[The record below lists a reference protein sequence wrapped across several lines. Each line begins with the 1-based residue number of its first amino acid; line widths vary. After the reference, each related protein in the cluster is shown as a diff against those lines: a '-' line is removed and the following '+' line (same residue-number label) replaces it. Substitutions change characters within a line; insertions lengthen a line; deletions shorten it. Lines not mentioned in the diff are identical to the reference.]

1 MAERPLYQRIAE
13 ELRLKIETGELRPG
27 ELVPPESQLTVDYKA
42 SRNTIREAIRWLK
55 DLGLVDTQPG
65 RGTTVIEK
73 PKPFEITLTPDAE
86 TGFGGGE
93 GAAYIAEVQAQN
105 RVARASS
112 PKVEIQKA
120 EGRVAVEL
128 GLAPD
133 AQVISRHQQRY
144 IDETAWSLQT
154 SYYPLDFVAA
164 GAAKL
169 LSADDIEEGTVKY
182 LEDALGIKQASYT
195 DRITVRSPDTTE
207 VTFFG
212 LPANGSVPVFQT
224 YRTAKDTELKPFR
237 LTISVFPADRN
248 EFLLNVDFEDPH
260 DR

>member
-1 MAERPLYQRIAE
+1 VAERPLYQRIAE

-27 ELVPPESQLTVDYKA
+27 ELVPPESQLTQDYEA

-73 PKPFEITLTPDAE
+73 PKPFEITLTPDSE

-93 GAAYIAEVQAQN
+93 GAAYIAEVRAQN
-105 RVARASS
+105 RIARATA

-120 EGRVAVEL
+120 EGRIALEL
-128 GLAPD
+128 GLASD

-144 IDETAWSLQT
+144 IDETPWSLQT
-154 SYYPLDFVAA
+154 SYYPLDFVSA
-164 GAAKL
+164 GAGKL
-169 LSADDIEEGTVKY
+169 LSADDIVEGTVNY
-182 LEDALGIKQASYT
+182 LEGALGIKQASYT
-195 DRITVRSPDTTE
+195 DRITVRAPDTNE

-224 YRTAKDTELKPFR
+224 YRTARDTELKPFR
-237 LTISVFPADRN
+237 LTVSVFPADRN
-248 EFLLNVDFEDPH
+248 EFLLNVDLQDLP
-260 DR
+260 

>member
-1 MAERPLYQRIAE
+1 MAEKPLYQTIAE
-13 ELRLKIETGELRPG
+13 ELRLKIETGELAPG
-27 ELVPPESQLTVDYKA
+27 KLVPPESQLTKDYGA

-73 PKPFEITLTPDAE
+73 PKPFEITLTPDSE

-93 GAAYIAEVQAQN
+93 GVAYYAEVQAQN
-105 RVARASS
+105 RVARASP

-120 EGRVAVEL
+120 EGRIAVEL
-128 GLAPD
+128 GLSAD

-164 GAAKL
+164 GAGRL
-169 LSADDIEEGTVKY
+169 LSADDITEGTVKY
-182 LEDALGIKQASYT
+182 LEGALGIEQASYV
-195 DRITVRSPDTTE
+195 DRITVRAPDANE
-207 VTFFG
+207 VAFFG

-224 YRTAKDTELKPFR
+224 YRTASDTKAKPFR
-237 LTISVFPADRN
+237 LTVSVFPADRN
-248 EFLLNVDFEDPH
+248 EFLINVDLTTDLP
-260 DR
+260 

>member
-1 MAERPLYQRIAE
+1 VAERPLYQRIAE

-27 ELVPPESQLTVDYKA
+27 ELVPPESQLTLEYEA

-65 RGTTVIEK
+65 RGTTVIER
-73 PKPFEITLTPDAE
+73 PKPFEITLTPDTE

-105 RVARASS
+105 RIARATP

-120 EGRVAVEL
+120 AGRVASEL
-128 GLAPD
+128 GLAVD

-144 IDETAWSLQT
+144 IDETPWSLQT
-154 SYYPLDFVAA
+154 SYYPLDFVSA
-164 GAAKL
+164 GAGKL

-182 LEDALGIKQASYT
+182 LEGALGIKQASYT
-195 DRITVRSPDTTE
+195 DRITVRAPDTNE
-207 VTFFG
+207 VAFFT

-224 YRTAKDTELKPFR
+224 YRTARDTSLKPFR
-237 LTISVFPADRN
+237 LTVSVFPADRN
-248 EFLLNVDFEDPH
+248 EFLLNVDLQDLP
-260 DR
+260 